1 MKLLSA
7 GFTQKQCIF
16 THCDTLFSR
25 LLIRISCRLVHS
37 DNRKIALLDLD
48 AFFAAVEV
56 IKDPS
61 LAKRPFAVGGGGER
75 GVVATANYHARQYGV
90 RSAMPG
96 HQARR
101 LCPDLHFVK
110 PDMPAYKAMSKQ
122 VLAILSEYTSLVEP
136 ASIDEFYLDLTDN
149 TAFKGSASL
158 TMEAIRAEL
167 RALGVSGS
175 AGISCQKMV
184 AKIASEERK
193 PDGQFV
199 VAPDQIVEYLATLS
213 LRRIP
218 GVGPKSQER
227 LQAAGFRNVAD
238 IQQADVAKLQRLL
251 GDHAGYLLFQRCSG
265 IDERPVSISRMRK
278 QVSVEST
285 LHRDFTH
292 VKHAEHFLETSLL
305 PSLKKRL
312 GQARWQDV
320 KAKGQTVKLKFS
332 DFTQTTVSRVS
343 NRVSPSLF
351 YQLLHEAWPRAEHRS
366 VRLIGVGITLPD
378 PDENRQLEL
387 ELE

>member
-1 MKLLSA
+1 MVQSS
-7 GFTQKQCIF
+7 G
-16 THCDTLFSR
+16 
-25 LLIRISCRLVHS
+25 
-37 DNRKIALLDLD
+37 RKIALLDLD

-61 LAKRPFAVGGGGER
+61 LAKRPFAVGGGSDR
-75 GVVATANYHARQYGV
+75 GVVATANYQARQFGV

-96 HQARR
+96 HQARK
-101 LCPDLHFVK
+101 LCPDLVFVK
-110 PDMPAYKAMSKQ
+110 PDMAAYKAMSKQ
-122 VLAILSEYTSLVEP
+122 VLAVLTEFTPLVEP
-136 ASIDEFYLDLTDN
+136 ASIDEFYLDLTEN

-158 TMEAIRAEL
+158 TMEAIRSEL
-167 RALGVSGS
+167 RLLGVTAS
-175 AGISCQKMV
+175 AGISSQKMV

-199 VAPDQIVEYLATLS
+199 VAPDDIYAYLGALS

-227 LQAAGFRNVAD
+227 LAAAGFHKVGD
-238 IQQADVAKLQRLL
+238 IQICDPSKLQRLL
-251 GDHAGYLLFQRCSG
+251 GDHAGLLLHQRCQG
-265 IDERPVSISRMRK
+265 IDERPVSLSRMRK

-292 VKHAEHFLETSLL
+292 VKHAEQFLETSLL

-312 GQARWQDV
+312 GEQRWQDV
-320 KAKGQTVKLKFS
+320 RAKGQTVKLKFS

-351 YQLLHEAWPRAEHRS
+351 YQLLHEAWPRAQNRS
-366 VRLIGVGITLPD
+366 VRLIGIGITLPD
-378 PDENRQLEL
+378 PDEDRQLEL
-387 ELE
+387 ALE